1 MDLPRKPGPT
11 HRVLLIAQAG
21 QAVTEHRMSLK
32 TVQDVGKVS
41 EGSKGGSG
49 KGQGRA
55 GWREHHQDRNLY
67 IEIQTERDFRDQSA
81 ASSFYQRGQ
90 AAERG
95 SAPPNT
101 TQVVQGRVRRK
112 PRSALS
118 ACTEEHPSES
128 HPLLTAY
135 GKLKAVPTSVL
146 AGM

>member
-1 MDLPRKPGPT
+1 MDLLRKPGPT

-32 TVQDVGKVS
+32 TIQDVGKVS
-41 EGSKGGSG
+41 VGSNGGSG

-81 ASSFYQRGQ
+81 ASSFYQRG
-90 AAERG
+90 R
-95 SAPPNT
+95 APPNT

-112 PRSALS
+112 PRSVLS
-118 ACTEEHPSES
+118 ACTEEHPRES
-128 HPLLTAY
+128 HPLLRAY
-135 GKLKAVPTSVL
+135 RKLKAVLTSVL